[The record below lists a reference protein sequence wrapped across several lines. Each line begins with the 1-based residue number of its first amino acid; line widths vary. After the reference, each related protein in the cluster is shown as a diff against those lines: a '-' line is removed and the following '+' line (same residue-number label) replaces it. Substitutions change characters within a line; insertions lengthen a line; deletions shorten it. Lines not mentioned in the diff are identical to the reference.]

1 MTTKSLVDQVIE
13 WAQNRPEFAGFAAER
28 DIKVR
33 GQKKDT
39 LYNVDIMLV
48 KKGRLG
54 WLFHSGPFSGTATA
68 ITVGRGS
75 ASMTERDVMGIQKM
89 AADVFQ
95 AVFKSKESNP
105 IQLWVH
111 ITTQPYD
118 DNARALAGQM
128 RLVWFGH
135 IDAEGNIEQVL

>member
-13 WAQNRPEFAGFAAER
+13 WALGRPEFAGFKPER
-28 DIKVR
+28 NVKIR
-33 GQKKDT
+33 GQKKDIF
-39 LYNVDIMLV
+39 YGADILLV
-48 KKGRLG
+48 KSGRLG
-54 WLFHSGPFSGTATA
+54 WLFHSGPFSGTAA
-68 ITVGRGS
+68 AVTVGRGS
-75 ASMTERDVMGIQKM
+75 APMTDRDVMGIQKM

-95 AVFKSKESNP
+95 AVFKSKEPRP

-118 DNARALAGQM
+118 DNARMLAGQM

-135 IDAEGNIEQVL
+135 IDGEGNVEQVL